1 MQNLTADDVQKLAY
15 TSRQLNTLPELPL
28 MLFNCVI
35 ICATHQMETVAKSL
49 KQCFDHTECGY
60 WHNQGC
66 STTSKSFCLLLAS
79 SICSD
84 CYTSYMYSMRVTIFF
99 LLPVASMGLAP
110 SVGGLVVAHFSIDGK
125 LKPDHFNFSSSH
137 HNLFL
142 IDGPDSPHTPP
153 QLLMQIIEAFSFSG
167 HTVLDALSNGK
178 LSECTSC
185 RHTCI
190 QLVQVYLFPIAS
202 A

>member
-1 MQNLTADDVQKLAY
+1 MQNWTADDVQKLAY
-15 TSRQLNTLPELPL
+15 TSRQLNTLPEHPL
-28 MLFNCVI
+28 TLFNYVI

-49 KQCFDHTECGY
+49 KQCFDYTECGY
-60 WHNQGC
+60 WHSQGC
-66 STTSKSFCLLLAS
+66 STTSKSFCLQLAS

-125 LKPDHFNFSSSH
+125 LKPVHFNFSSSC

-153 QLLMQIIEAFSFSG
+153 QLLM
-167 HTVLDALSNGK
+167 
-178 LSECTSC
+178 
-185 RHTCI
+185 
-190 QLVQVYLFPIAS
+190 
-202 A
+202 

>member
-1 MQNLTADDVQKLAY
+1 MQNWTADDVQKLAY
-15 TSRQLNTLPELPL
+15 TSRQLNTLPEHPL
-28 MLFNCVI
+28 TLFNCVI

-84 CYTSYMYSMRVTIFF
+84 CYTSYMYSMCVTIFF
-99 LLPVASMGLAP
+99 LLPVASTGLAP

-125 LKPDHFNFSSSH
+125 LKPDHFNFTSSRH
-137 HNLFL
+137 
-142 IDGPDSPHTPP
+142 
-153 QLLMQIIEAFSFSG
+153 
-167 HTVLDALSNGK
+167 LSCGDTN
-178 LSECTSC
+178 
-185 RHTCI
+185 
-190 QLVQVYLFPIAS
+190 VQ
-202 A
+202 